1 MKDLVIFGLKKVAGA
16 TKVIGTG
23 EKGIITY
30 DKVSKS
36 VSFDGVWDARLDVKI
51 TGAPDTEVNFWVSK
65 PMTMREIL
73 KMIMKEVDYDKF
85 LEMDLVDAGIV
96 SK

>member
-1 MKDLVIFGLKKVAGA
+1 MKDLVIKGLKKVAGE
-16 TKVIGTG
+16 TKAIGLG

-36 VSFDGVWDARLDVKI
+36 VSFDGVWDAGLNVKI

-65 PMTMREIL
+65 PMTMREIK
-73 KMIMKEVDYDKF
+73 KMIAQIVDYD
-85 LEMDLVDAGIV
+85 LYVEMDLEDSGIYRF
-96 SK
+96 

>member
-1 MKDLVIFGLKKVAGA
+1 MKDLVIKGLKKVAGE
-16 TKVIGTG
+16 TKAIGLG

-36 VSFDGVWDARLDVKI
+36 VSFDGVWDARLNVQI

-65 PMTMREIL
+65 PMTMREIK
-73 KMIMKEVDYDKF
+73 KMIAQIVDYD
-85 LEMDLVDAGIV
+85 LYVEMDLEDSGIYRF
-96 SK
+96 